1 MIASQ
6 TELHTYLSIAK
17 EAALLAGN
25 FLFERSQSNLKVNF
39 AEGKDIKIA
48 ADVNSEK
55 IICKH
60 LTQHSPFS
68 ILSEEKG
75 FLQRENKDY
84 MWIVDPLDGTMNY
97 LRNIP
102 LCCVSIGL
110 WHKSEPLLGVVNNFN
125 TNELY
130 CGIMNQGAWINDVA
144 ITVGDTHAKKEAVL
158 CTGFPAQGD
167 FSPDAL
173 KNFIAN
179 VRLYKKI
186 RMIGSAA
193 LSICYV
199 ASGKTDVYYERDI
212 MFWDI
217 AAGIPIV
224 LGAGGSAHYNQT
236 QREYS
241 YNVHVSNG
249 EYVREDHGKCL
260 KVGGMVRKGKRK

>member
-1 MIASQ
+1 MER

-17 EAALLAGN
+17 EAAFLAGN
-25 FLFERSQSNLKVNF
+25 FLFERSQAILKVNF
-39 AEGKDIKIA
+39 TKGKDIKIA
-48 ADVNSEK
+48 ADVNSEE
-55 IICKH
+55 IIFKH
-60 LTQHSPFS
+60 LREHSPFS

-75 FLQRENKDY
+75 FLPRENKEY

-110 WHKSEPLLGVVNNFN
+110 WHKDKSLLGVVNNFN

-130 CGIMNQGAWINDVA
+130 SGIVGEGAWLNDVG
-144 ITVGDTHAKKEAVL
+144 ITVSDTRQKEEAVL
-158 CTGFPAQGD
+158 CAGFPVHTD

-173 KNFIAN
+173 KNFIEDI
-179 VRLYKKI
+179 RLYKKI

-199 ASGKTDVYYERDI
+199 ACGRTEVYYEKDI
-212 MFWDI
+212 MLWDV
-217 AAGIPIV
+217 AGGIPV
-224 LGAGGSAHYNQT
+224 ALGAGGEAHYNIT

-241 YNVHVSNG
+241 YNVHISNG
-249 EYVREDHGKCL
+249 KFGKTL
-260 KVGGMVRKGKRK
+260 N